1 MVLVQVKL
9 LGLPAA
15 PVFVS
20 IILFYRALNSI
31 IGTQINWQQAMEFI
45 GSLEIIDDENKKLEK
60 NLEKNGQIFIKDF
73 KKESYLKR

>member
-1 MVLVQVKL
+1 MV
-9 LGLPAA
+9 
-15 PVFVS
+15 

-73 KKESYLKR
+73 KKGILFKEVGLKLDKKQKNILELK